1 MGLKGQLEDLPLIDM
16 LQIIAFS
23 KKSGY
28 LRVAGPA
35 GRGAVVIENGR
46 ILLGVA
52 LLEPR
57 ESPIFSVI

>member
-1 MGLKGQLEDLPLIDM
+1 MGLKGQLEDLPLLDM

-35 GRGAVVIENGR
+35 GRGAVAAGPVRPGSLGR
-46 ILLGVA
+46 HAA
-52 LLEPR
+52 L
-57 ESPIFSVI
+57 